1 MLGGMWKLYGGLAA
15 LACIIAAQFL
25 PHLLVPLGAVIGGV
39 LIAGLL
45 VGAAKRFGK

>member
-1 MLGGMWKLYGGLAA
+1 MWKLFGGVVA

-25 PHLLVPLGAVIGGV
+25 PHLLVPLGIVIGGV

-45 VGAAKRFGK
+45 VGYAKRVGK